1 MGFQKYDGLAGFR
14 IIQSAA
20 AGSGTAIT
28 PSSGNLRRVFHFPID
43 NLRSLIKCRR
53 VEEAATWSTFEGDL
67 LERHFSFDNLIEH
80 FEPT

>member
-1 MGFQKYDGLAGFR
+1 VFR
-14 IIQSAA
+14 
-20 AGSGTAIT
+20 
-28 PSSGNLRRVFHFPID
+28 FPID
-43 NLRSLIKCRR
+43 NLRSLIKWKR

>member
-1 MGFQKYDGLAGFR
+1 MPQVARMGEHTHSNVDMHGGR
-14 IIQSAA
+14 
-20 AGSGTAIT
+20 
-28 PSSGNLRRVFHFPID
+28 GNLRRVFRFPID
-43 NLRSLIKCRR
+43 NLRSLIKWRR

>member
-1 MGFQKYDGLAGFR
+1 MPWTYCHSR
-14 IIQSAA
+14 
-20 AGSGTAIT
+20 
-28 PSSGNLRRVFHFPID
+28 GNLRRVFRFPID
-43 NLRSLIKCRR
+43 NLRSLIKWKR